1 MPPVD
6 RKDVLIH
13 TDTVT
18 LDYDFQCHIFKNKM
32 F

>member
-6 RKDVLIH
+6 GEDVPIH
-13 TDTVT
+13 AGMAP